1 MWSFAPSIS
10 NLSTLVLPP
19 VIVTKLDECVNVTS
33 PPSKLITPPLP
44 KCKSFHPL
52 LELPKSYVA
61 SASGIIFDFISPPR
75 TISSPAA
82 SPILI
87 LPPRV
92 ILPFIFAFPAN
103 SNLPNEPVVIELPLT
118 FALSIINACVLP
130 LSTTNLPNEPV
141 EIEEPDIK
149 PKQAKVAD
157 STVVAI

>member
-10 NLSTLVLPP
+10 NLSTLVVPP
-19 VIVTKLDECVNVTS
+19 VIVTKLDECVRVTS

-92 ILPFIFAFPAN
+92 ILPAIFAFPAN
-103 SNLPNEPVVIELPLT
+103 SNLPNEPVVIELPLI

-130 LSTTNLPNEPV
+130 
-141 EIEEPDIK
+141 
-149 PKQAKVAD
+149 
-157 STVVAI
+157 